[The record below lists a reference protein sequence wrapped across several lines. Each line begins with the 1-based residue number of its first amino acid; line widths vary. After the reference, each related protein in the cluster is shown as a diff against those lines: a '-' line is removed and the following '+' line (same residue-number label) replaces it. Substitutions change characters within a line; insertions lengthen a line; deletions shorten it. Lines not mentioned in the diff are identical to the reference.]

1 MITIENNFDIE
12 YLTYREF
19 KLKEKEYEK
28 IAKLR
33 ALEQLKISD
42 IEKLLIE
49 LFLNNY
55 NREINRIKRKLEF
68 GIIKETLY

>member
-12 YLTYREF
+12 YLTYKEF